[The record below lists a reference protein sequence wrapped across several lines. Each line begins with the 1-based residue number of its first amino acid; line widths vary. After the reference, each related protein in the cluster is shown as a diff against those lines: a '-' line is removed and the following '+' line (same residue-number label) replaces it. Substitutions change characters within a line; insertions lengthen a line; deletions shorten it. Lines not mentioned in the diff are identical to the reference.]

1 MTKVINTAL
10 ALSIGL
16 VLVLVG
22 TALALNTHWIGRVMP
37 ADDLVYL

>member
-10 ALSIGL
+10 ALSIG
-16 VLVLVG
+16 LVLVG

-37 ADDLVYL
+37 ADDFVYL

>member
-1 MTKVINTAL
+1 MTNVINTAF

-16 VLVLVG
+16 VPVG
-22 TALALNTHWIGRVMP
+22 AALALDTHWLGHVMP